1 MNQAH
6 LRAFWLV
13 AKAGGFSRAAQAAR
27 VSQPTLSAQV
37 KALEIRYGTP
47 LFVRQGRAIRLTP
60 AGRRLLD
67 VAERF
72 FALADEAEAAIAG
85 TSGPSRQFL
94 TVAADGPAPALAVLK
109 AMRGRRPDLGFAVS
123 VGNSE
128 DVARRLLAYE
138 ADVGILAKAIADPRL
153 AIEPLKRD
161 RLIAFAP
168 AGRALAKRKRV
179 RLAEAAAGPVI
190 LRERGS
196 VTRERFETALAAAG
210 LTLGPAV
217 EVATRE
223 GVAEAVAAGFGLGLV
238 FESEFGPDPR
248 FAKLDF
254 ADAELDVREYLACLA
269 ERRRQPAIAAFF
281 AAAAGV
287 FPAN

>member
-1 MNQAH
+1 MNAIQ
-6 LRAFWLV
+6 LRAFWSV
-13 AKAGGFSRAAQAAR
+13 AKAGGFSRAAHAAR

-37 KALEIRYGTP
+37 KALETRYGTQ

-60 AGRRLLD
+60 AGRRLFD

-72 FALADEAEAAIAG
+72 FALAEEAEAAIGG
-85 TSGPSRQFL
+85 TGPGARTFL
-94 TVAADGPAPALAVLK
+94 NVAADGPARALAVLK
-109 AMRGRRPDLGFAVS
+109 TLRGDMPDLGFALA

-128 DVARRLLAYE
+128 DVARKLLAYE
-138 ADVGILAKAIADPRL
+138 ADVGILAKSIADPRL
-153 AIEPLKRD
+153 AIEPLKGD
-161 RLIAFAP
+161 RLVAFAP
-168 AGRALAKRKRV
+168 VGFKRRRL
-179 RLAEAAAGPVI
+179 RLAEAAAGPII

-196 VTRERFETALAAAG
+196 VTRERFEAALAAAG

-248 FAKLDF
+248 FAKLPF
-254 ADAELDVREYLACLA
+254 VDAELAVGEYVASLA

-281 AAAAGV
+281 AAAVRV
-287 FPAN
+287 FAAD

>member
-1 MNQAH
+1 MNPAH

-13 AKAGGFSRAAQAAR
+13 AKAGGFTRAAQAAH

-37 KALEIRYGTP
+37 KALEARYATP
-47 LFVRQGRAIRLTP
+47 LFLRQGRAIKLTP

-94 TVAADGPAPALAVLK
+94 SVAADGPAPALAVLK
-109 AMRGRRPDLGFAVS
+109 AMRGQRPDLGFALS

-128 DVARRLLAYE
+128 EVARRLLAYE
-138 ADVGILAKAIADPRL
+138 ADAGILAKAIADPRL
-153 AIEPLKRD
+153 TIEKLKRD
-161 RLIAFAP
+161 RLVAFVP
-168 AGRALAKRKRV
+168 AGAKRKRL

-196 VTRERFETALAAAG
+196 VTRERFEAALAAAG
-210 LTLGPAV
+210 LALGPAV

-248 FAKLDF
+248 FAKLAF
-254 ADAELDVREYLACLA
+254 ADAELEVSEYVACLA
-269 ERRRQPAIAAFF
+269 ERRRQPAIDAFF
-281 AAAAGV
+281 ATAARV
-287 FPAN
+287 YPAD